1 MHATLSFNGLL
12 AGYPPLFDDLKVPDS
27 VSKEAVCNQ
36 LLFDTLELE
45 VLYTDGPTMQR
56 ALGVFSKTMLPSWTR
71 YAKALGLDYDVLASD
86 DRTRTVEHKG
96 TNSGTNSSKNVVAGK
111 TTRTPNLTTIGQ
123 NNGSD
128 NTTRDVTG
136 FDSGAFVPAEKSTTT
151 LGTGNKITSTGTDT
165 TTDDQTTT
173 NNGTTEA
180 KDSYKDTV
188 TEKGRAGKDPQ
199 DLIAKELTLA
209 AKKNAVN
216 KIVADI
222 QANFCLLV
230 Y

>member
-12 AGYPPLFDDLKVPDS
+12 AGYPKLFDDLQVPAS

-45 VLYTDGPTMQR
+45 VLYADGPTMQR
-56 ALGVFSKTMLPSWTR
+56 ALGVFSETMLPSWTR
-71 YAKALGLDYDVLASD
+71 YATALGLDYDVLASD
-86 DRTRTVEHKG
+86 DRARTTDHHG
-96 TNSGTNSSKNVVAGK
+96 NNSSTSSTMNLVTG
-111 TTRTPNLTTIGQ
+111 TTKRTPDLTTTGK

-136 FDSGAFVPAEKSTTT
+136 FDSGDMVPAEKSTTT
-151 LGTGNKITSTGTDT
+151 LGTGNTITSTGTDT

-173 NNGTTEA
+173 NAGTTEA
-180 KDSYKDTV
+180 QDGYKDTV
-188 TEKGRAGKDPQ
+188 TEKGRAGRDPQ
-199 DLIAKELTLA
+199 DLIAKELALA
-209 AKKNAVN
+209 TENAVH
-216 KIVADI
+216 KIVMDI
-222 QANFCLLV
+222 RANFCLLV

>member
-56 ALGVFSKTMLPSWTR
+56 ALGVFSETMLPSWTR

-96 TNSGTNSSKNVVAGK
+96 TNSGTNSNKNVVAGK
-111 TTRTPNLTTIGQ
+111 TTRTPDLTTIGQ

-165 TTDDQTTT
+165 TTDEQTTT
-173 NNGTTEA
+173 NDGTTKAQDE
-180 KDSYKDTV
+180 YKDTV
-188 TEKGRAGKDPQ
+188 AEKGRAGKDPQ
-199 DLIAKELTLA
+199 DLIAKELALA
-209 AKKNAVN
+209 AKNAVN

>member
-12 AGYPPLFDDLKVPDS
+12 AGYPALFDDLKVPDS

-56 ALGVFSKTMLPSWTR
+56 ALGVFSETMLPSWTR

-111 TTRTPNLTTIGQ
+111 TTRTPDLTTIGQ

-136 FDSGAFVPAEKSTTT
+136 FDSGTFVPAEKNTTT

-165 TTDDQTTT
+165 TTDD
-173 NNGTTEA
+173 GTTKA
-180 KDSYKDTV
+180 QDRYKDTV

-199 DLIAKELTLA
+199 DLIAKELALA
-209 AKKNAVN
+209 AKNAVN

>member
-36 LLFDTLELE
+36 LLFETLELE
-45 VLYTDGPTMQR
+45 VLYADGPTMKR
-56 ALGVFSKTMLPSWTR
+56 ALGVFSETMLPSWTR
-71 YAKALGLDYDVLASD
+71 YAAALGLDYDVLASD
-86 DRTRTVEHKG
+86 DRTRTTEHEG
-96 TNSGTNSSKNVVAGK
+96 TNTCTNSAMNLVTG
-111 TTRTPNLTTIGQ
+111 TTKRTPDLTTTGK

-128 NTTRDVTG
+128 STTRDVTG
-136 FDSGAFVPAEKSTTT
+136 FDSGDMVPAEKSTTT
-151 LGTGNKITSTGTDT
+151 LGTGNTITSTGTDT

-173 NNGTTEA
+173 NTSTTEA
-180 KDSYKDTV
+180 QDGYKDTV

-199 DLIAKELTLA
+199 DLIAKELALA
-209 AKKNAVN
+209 AGNAVH
-216 KIVADI
+216 KIVTDI
-222 QANFCLLV
+222 RANFCLLV

>member
-12 AGYPPLFDDLKVPDS
+12 AGYPALFDDLKVPDS

-36 LLFDTLELE
+36 LLFDTLELG
-45 VLYTDGPTMQR
+45 VLYADGPTMKR
-56 ALGVFSKTMLPSWTR
+56 ALGVFSETMLPSWTR
-71 YAKALGLDYDVLASD
+71 YATALGLDYDVLASD
-86 DRTRTVEHKG
+86 DRTRTTDHHG
-96 TNSGTNSSKNVVAGK
+96 TNSGTNSSMNLVTG
-111 TTRTPNLTTIGQ
+111 TTKRTPDLTTTGK

-128 NTTRDVTG
+128 STTRDVTG
-136 FDSGAFVPAEKSTTT
+136 FDSGTMVPAEKSTTT
-151 LGTGNKITSTGTDT
+151 LGTGNTITSTGTDT

-173 NNGTTEA
+173 NTSTTEA
-180 KDSYKDTV
+180 EDGYKDTV

-199 DLIAKELTLA
+199 DLIAKELALA
-209 AKKNAVN
+209 AKNAVN

>member
-12 AGYPPLFDDLKVPDS
+12 AGYPALFDDLKVPAS

-45 VLYTDGPTMQR
+45 VLYADGPTMQR
-56 ALGVFSKTMLPSWTR
+56 ALGVFSETMLPSWTR
-71 YAKALGLDYDVLASD
+71 YAAALGLDYDVLASD
-86 DRTRTVEHKG
+86 DRTRTTDHHG
-96 TNSGTNSSKNVVAGK
+96 NNSGTSSTMNLVTG
-111 TTRTPNLTTIGQ
+111 TTKRTPDLTTTGK

-128 NTTRDVTG
+128 STTRDVTG
-136 FDSGAFVPAEKSTTT
+136 FDSGDMVPAEKSTTT
-151 LGTGNKITSTGTDT
+151 LGTGNTITSTGTDT

-173 NNGTTEA
+173 NTSTTEA
-180 KDSYKDTV
+180 QDGYKDTV

-199 DLIAKELTLA
+199 DLIAKELALA
-209 AKKNAVN
+209 KENAVH
-216 KIVADI
+216 KIVMDI
-222 QANFCLLV
+222 RANFCLLV

>member
-12 AGYPPLFDDLKVPDS
+12 AGYPALFDDLKVPAG

-45 VLYTDGPTMQR
+45 VLYPDGPTMQR
-56 ALGVFSKTMLPSWTR
+56 ALGVFSETMLPSWTR

-96 TNSGTNSSKNVVAGK
+96 TNTGTNSSKNVVAGK
-111 TTRTPNLTTIGQ
+111 TIRTPDLTTIGQ

-173 NNGTTEA
+173 NDGTTKA
-180 KDSYKDTV
+180 QDKYKDTM
-188 TEKGRAGKDPQ
+188 TERGRAGKDPQ
-199 DLIAKELTLA
+199 DLIAKELALA
-209 AKKNAVN
+209 AKNAVN

-222 QANFCLLV
+222 QATFCLLV